1 MYCRCKS
8 NKKPFKQ
15 LLNFAEKNSKE
26 YLCGDYTKRDSKEF
40 KKMAKTTK
48 SKIHRIGV
56 LTSGG
61 DSPGM
66 NAAIRAVVRT
76 AVFNEKEVYG
86 IYRGYTGLIEKSFV
100 PMKSHSVSKI
110 ISLGGTILKSS
121 RCPEFKNRLVRDQ
134 VYKNIKEAGIDALVV
149 IGGDGSFR
157 GANLICKECGLPVVG
172 VPGTIDN
179 DIYGTD
185 FTIGFDTAI
194 NTAVS
199 AIDKLRDTADSH
211 NLVFFVEVMG
221 RDAGFIALNTAIAT
235 GAEATLIPEIP
246 VNIDSLCEYLMYERR
261 KNKTSGIIIVAEGGE
276 LGGAAEI
283 AKLVGE
289 RVPDYETRVTTLGH
303 IQRGGSPSCNDRVLA
318 SVLGCEAVNALLAG
332 RSGVMVG
339 QMQNE
344 TVFTPFDEACSRH
357 NEINSKWYDISHI
370 LSI

>member
-1 MYCRCKS
+1 MS
-8 NKKPFKQ
+8 GKPNIK
-15 LLNFAEKNSKE
+15 
-26 YLCGDYTKRDSKEF
+26 
-40 KKMAKTTK
+40 
-48 SKIHRIGV
+48 RIGV

-61 DSPGM
+61 DAPGM

-76 AVFNEKEVYG
+76 AIFNNKEIYG
-86 IYRGYTGLIEKSFV
+86 IYRGYTGVINKYFTK
-100 PMKSHSVSKI
+100 MMSHSVSKI
-110 ISLGGTILKSS
+110 ISQGGTILKSS
-121 RCPEFKNRLVRDQ
+121 RCPEFKEKTVREQAFQNLV
-134 VYKNIKEAGIDALVV
+134 EAGIDALVV

-157 GANLICKECGLPVVG
+157 GADLLYKEHGLPIVG
-172 VPGTIDN
+172 IPGTIDN

-246 VNIDSLCEYLMYERR
+246 TDLDKLCEYLQYERR
-261 KNKTSGIIIVAEGGE
+261 KNKTSGIIIVAEGGD
-276 LGGAAEI
+276 LGSAAEI
-283 AKLVGE
+283 AEKV
-289 RVPDYETRVTTLGH
+289 RTRIPDYETRVTTLGH

-318 SVLGCEAVNALLAG
+318 SVLGCEAVKALLDG
-332 RSGVMVG
+332 RSGVMIG
-339 QMQNE
+339 QMQNQ
-344 TVFTPFDEACSRH
+344 TVYTPFTEACSRH
-357 NEINSKWYDISHI
+357 NEINTSWYDISHI